1 MIAGA
6 RRERNETKRAESK
19 GNDEKGNKSMSWSF
33 PTAKEELVS
42 EHQPN
47 ERRVKKETILSYE
60 GLFIHES
67 PEADENA

>member
-6 RRERNETKRAESK
+6 RRERNEAKRAESK

-33 PTAKEELVS
+33 PMAKEKFVS
-42 EHQPN
+42 EHQLN
-47 ERRVKKETILSYE
+47 ERRVKKETILSYG

-67 PEADENA
+67 PEADQSA